1 MDNARRILDKICV
14 FLTSIKMKSLS
25 KIRHYS
31 GIPFPAHLLS
41 AIFAVSSFLQAQEVQ
56 AITDSIPSVVQ
67 DTVQEKEPIL
77 LDKIK
82 RHADGYMVI
91 DRKDNKLYMYDG
103 AELYYQDIELKSGV
117 IVLDYKTNEVTAGR
131 IKDSLGVLT
140 QPPSFKQGSDE
151 VFPDSIRFNFKTKK
165 AIIWNSRSEQ
175 QGMNV
180 KASATKR
187 QNDSVY
193 YLRNAK
199 LTTAENVDDPEY
211 YIRVRTAKF
220 VPQRKMVAGLSNMYI
235 ADVPTPLFLPFAY
248 FPMSQKRATGF
259 LFPTIGENFNR
270 GYFLQNGG
278 YYFVLSD
285 NLDVAVM
292 GDYYTNGSYGFRLEN
307 NYYKR
312 YKYRGSF
319 AFRYENLINGER
331 GLPDYSKSTIFNL
344 RWSHSKDS
352 KSNPN
357 SRFSASVNLG
367 TSSYF
372 RESLNQINTNNFLN
386 NTLNSS
392 ISYSKTFPK
401 YPSVN
406 LSVSATHSQNTQT
419 KSVNMTLPSL
429 TANMERI
436 YPFAKRN
443 GIKKGILQNI
453 NFQYTMRG
461 DNRINSTDD
470 IIAAKG
476 LFYGAKSGMKH
487 SLPIATNFK
496 IAKHFNFA
504 VGGNYSEVW
513 ANQTIK
519 KNDYDVMLDA
529 VPEQDTIKGFD
540 RFAQYNFNAAVNTTL
555 YGVFNFKEDK
565 KIQSIRHVINANAS
579 YSNSPSFEQYYDE
592 YIIDAEGNTRE
603 YTRFDGGLYGR
614 PGNRKSSAIGF
625 TLRNTL
631 EAKVKDKDSTKTEL
645 KKIKL
650 LNNLNFS
657 TNYNI
662 TADSLRWSPVRMT
675 TVIPLL
681 DNKLNINLGAT
692 FDPYAIDDS
701 GKRINTFNIEN
712 GGPLFRMTSANI
724 NWGHT
729 FKSKGNSS
737 SKNENQNSIPG
748 LENNRAIDDQAG
760 RFGISDEEE
769 TVAPEKKESGL
780 YTTNV
785 PWSINL
791 RHSLTYSNRTQE
803 RQISN
808 NSLMASANVSLTPK
822 WKVNVSSGY
831 DFKNKGVTF
840 TNLGI
845 NRDLDSWDM
854 NISWTPFGY
863 RQSWYFFIGVKSG
876 MLRDL
881 KYDKRREPDKR
892 L

>member
-1 MDNARRILDKICV
+1 MPFYALFVGTILFV
-14 FLTSIKMKSLS
+14 F
-25 KIRHYS
+25 
-31 GIPFPAHLLS
+31 G
-41 AIFAVSSFLQAQEVQ
+41 FANAQEISPV
-56 AITDSIPSVVQ
+56 TDSIPPAIQ
-67 DTVQEKEPIL
+67 DSIQEKEPLL

-91 DRKDNKLYMYDG
+91 DRKENKLYMYDG
-103 AELYYQDIELKSGV
+103 AELYYQDIALKSGV

-131 IKDSLGVLT
+131 IKDTLGTLV
-140 QPPSFKQGSDE
+140 QPPSFKQGQDE

-180 KASATKR
+180 KAAATKK

-220 VPQRKMVAGLSNMYI
+220 VPQRKMIAGLSNMYI
-235 ADVPTPLFLPFAY
+235 ADVPTPLFFPFAY
-248 FPMSQKRATGF
+248 FPMTQKRATGF

-292 GDYYTNGSYGFRLEN
+292 GDYYTNGSYGFRVEN

-312 YKYRGSF
+312 YKYRGNF

-331 GLPDYSKSTIFNL
+331 GLPDYGKSTIFNL
-344 RWSHSKDS
+344 RWSHSKDG

-392 ISYSKTFPK
+392 VSYSRTFPK

-419 KSVNMTLPSL
+419 KSVSMTLPSL

-443 GIKKGILQNI
+443 GIKKGALQNI

-461 DNRINSTDD
+461 DNRINSTDE
-470 IIAAKG
+470 IIAEKG
-476 LFYGAKSGMKH
+476 LFYGAKSGVKH
-487 SLPIATNFK
+487 SIPLATNFK
-496 IAKHFNFA
+496 IAKHFNFS
-504 VGGNYSEVW
+504 VGGNYNEVW
-513 ANQTIK
+513 TNQTIK
-519 KNDYDVMLDA
+519 KNDYDPLLDA
-529 VPEQDTIKGFD
+529 IPKQDTIKGFD
-540 RFAQYNFNAAVNTTL
+540 RFAQYSFNAAVNTTL
-555 YGVFNFKEDK
+555 YGVFNFKKDK
-565 KIQSIRHVINANAS
+565 KIQSIRHVINASAS
-579 YSNSPSFEQYYDE
+579 YSNSPSFEQYFDE
-592 YIIDAEGNTRE
+592 YIIDANGNTRD
-603 YTRFDGGLYGR
+603 YTRFEGGLYGR
-614 PGNRKSSAIGF
+614 PGNRKSSSIGF

-631 EAKVKDKDSTKTEL
+631 EAKVTDRDSTATEP
-645 KKIKL
+645 KKVKI

-662 TADSLRWSPVRMT
+662 TADSLRWSPVRMS
-675 TVIPLL
+675 TVIPIL
-681 DNKLNINLGAT
+681 DNKLNINVGAS
-692 FDPYAIDDS
+692 FDPYAIDEN
-701 GKRINTFNIEN
+701 GTRINTFNIEN

-729 FKSKGNSS
+729 FKSKGNKKSTNDNDS
-737 SKNENQNSIPG
+737 AIPG
-748 LENNRAIDDQAG
+748 LDNNRGIDEQAG
-760 RFGISDEEE
+760 RFGLNSDADSEE
-769 TVAPEKKESGL
+769 TPEKEKTGL
-780 YTTNV
+780 YTTNI
-785 PWSINL
+785 PWSLNI
-791 RHSLTYSNRTQE
+791 RHSLTYSNRRQE

-822 WKVNVSSGY
+822 WKINVSSGY

-845 NRDLDSWDM
+845 NRDLDSWNM

>member
-1 MDNARRILDKICV
+1 MQILCM
-14 FLTSIKMKSLS
+14 FLGVAKVSI
-25 KIRHYS
+25 
-31 GIPFPAHLLS
+31 
-41 AIFAVSSFLQAQEVQ
+41 AQENPQ
-56 AITDSIPSVVQ
+56 ITDSIVVEQ
-67 DTVQEKEPIL
+67 DSIVEKKPLL
-77 LDKIK
+77 LDKVK
-82 RHADGYMVI
+82 RHANGYMVI
-91 DRKDNKLYMYDG
+91 DRNENKLYMYDG
-103 AELYYQDIELKSGV
+103 AELYYQDIELKSGI
-117 IVLDYKTNEVTAGR
+117 IVLDYTTNEVTAGR
-131 IKDSLGVLT
+131 IKDSLGNLT
-140 QPPSFKQGSDE
+140 QPPSFKQGADE
-151 VFPDSIRFNFKTKK
+151 VFPDSIRFNFDTKK

-180 KASATKR
+180 KAAATKK

-199 LTTAENVDDPEY
+199 ITTAENIDDPEY

-220 VPQRKMVAGLSNMYI
+220 VPKRKIIAGLSNLYI
-235 ADVPTPLFLPFAY
+235 ADVPTPLFFPFAY
-248 FPMSQKRATGF
+248 FPMTQNRATGF

-285 NLDVAVM
+285 NLDVAVL

-307 NYYKR
+307 NYSKR
-312 YKYRGSF
+312 YRYQGNF

-331 GLPDYSKSTIFNL
+331 GLPNYSKSTIFNL

-367 TSSYF
+367 SSTYF

-392 ISYSKTFPK
+392 VSYSRTFPK

-406 LSVSATHSQNTQT
+406 LSLSATHSQNTQT

-436 YPFAKRN
+436 YPFAERN
-443 GIKKGILQNI
+443 GIKKGLFQNI

-461 DNRINSTDD
+461 DNRINSTDE
-470 IIAAKG
+470 IIAEKG
-476 LFYGAKSGMKH
+476 LFFGAKTGMKH
-487 SLPIATNFK
+487 SIPIATNFK
-496 IAKHFNFA
+496 IAKYFNFT
-504 VGGNYSEVW
+504 VGGNYEEVW
-513 ANQTIK
+513 TNETVK
-519 KNDYDVMLDA
+519 KNNYDVLLDA
-529 VPEQDTIKGFD
+529 LPEQDTIRGFD
-540 RFAQYNFNAAVNTTL
+540 RFAQYNFNASANTTL

-565 KIQSIRHVINANAS
+565 KIQSIRHVANASVS

-592 YIIDAEGNTRE
+592 YIIDAEGNTRD
-603 YTRFDGGLYGR
+603 YTRFETGLYGR
-614 PGNRKSSAIGF
+614 PGNRKSSSIGI
-625 TLRNTL
+625 TLRNTF
-631 EAKVKDKDSTKTEL
+631 EAKIKDKDSTKTEL
-645 KKIKL
+645 KKIKI

-657 TNYNI
+657 TSYNI
-662 TADSLRWSPVRMT
+662 TADSLRWSPVRMS

-681 DNKLNINLGAT
+681 DNKLNINVGAT
-692 FDPYAIDDS
+692 FDPYALDKDNR
-701 GKRINTFNIEN
+701 RINTFNVDN
-712 GGPLFRMTSANI
+712 GGPLFRMTSANF
-724 NWGHT
+724 NWGYT
-729 FKSKGNSS
+729 FKSKNSKGS
-737 SKNENQNSIPG
+737 SNKNNSPIPG
-748 LENNRAIDDQAG
+748 LDNNRGIDEQLGGFDSDAETDTSKENQA
-760 RFGISDEEE
+760 
-769 TVAPEKKESGL
+769 GL
-780 YTTNV
+780 YTTTI
-785 PWSINL
+785 PWTINL
-791 RHSLTYSNRTQE
+791 RHSFTYANNQ
-803 RQISN
+803 QQQQVSN

-845 NRDLDSWDM
+845 NRDLDSWNM
-854 NISWTPFGY
+854 NISWTPFGN

-881 KYDKRREPDKR
+881 KYEKRREPDKR

>member
-1 MDNARRILDKICV
+1 MPFFAPILCV
-14 FLTSIKMKSLS
+14 FIFIFSYAK
-25 KIRHYS
+25 
-31 GIPFPAHLLS
+31 GQEIPA
-41 AIFAVSSFLQAQEVQ
+41 AI
-56 AITDSIPSVVQ
+56 DSIPNVPQ
-67 DTVQEKEPIL
+67 DSIQEKEPIL

-82 RHADGYMVI
+82 RHANGYMVI
-91 DRKDNKLYMYDG
+91 DRQENKLYMYDG

-117 IVLDYKTNEVTAGR
+117 IVLNYKTNVVTAGR
-131 IKDSLGVLT
+131 IKDSLGILV
-140 QPPSFKQGSDE
+140 QPPSFKQGADE

-180 KASATKR
+180 KASATKK

-220 VPQRKMVAGLSNMYI
+220 VPQRKMIAGLSNMYI

-285 NLDVAVM
+285 NLDAAIM
-292 GDYYTNGSYGFRLEN
+292 GDYYTNGSYGFRVEN
-307 NYYKR
+307 NYRKR
-312 YKYRGSF
+312 YKYNGNF
-319 AFRYENLINGER
+319 AFRYENLIDGER
-331 GLPDYSKSTIFNL
+331 GLPNYSKSTIFNL

-392 ISYSKTFPK
+392 VSYSKTFPK

-443 GIKKGILQNI
+443 GIKKGIVQNI
-453 NFQYTMRG
+453 NFQYSMRG
-461 DNRINSTDD
+461 DNRISSTDD
-470 IIAAKG
+470 IIASKG
-476 LFYGAKSGMKH
+476 LFYGAKSGMQH
-487 SLPIATNFK
+487 SIPIATNFK
-496 IAKHFNFA
+496 VAKYFNFT
-504 VGGNYSEVW
+504 VGGNYNEVW
-513 ANQTIK
+513 TNQTIRK
-519 KNDYDVMLDA
+519 KDYDIMLDA
-529 VPEQDTIKGFD
+529 LPEQDTIKGFD
-540 RFAQYNFNAAVNTTL
+540 RFAQYNFNAALNTTL
-555 YGVFNFKEDK
+555 YGVFNFKQDK

-579 YSNSPSFEQYYDE
+579 YSNSPSFEEYYDE
-592 YIIDAEGNTRE
+592 YIIDANGNTAE

-614 PGNRKSSAIGF
+614 PGNQKSSSIGI

-631 EAKVKDKDSTKTEL
+631 EAKVKDRDTTKTEL

-650 LNNLNFS
+650 LNNLNFT

-681 DNKLNINLGAT
+681 NNQLNINVGAT
-692 FDPYAIDDS
+692 FDPYSLDDE
-701 GKRINTFNIEN
+701 GKRINKFNIEN
-712 GGPLFRMTSANI
+712 GGPLFRMTSANF
-724 NWGHT
+724 NWGYT
-729 FKSKGNSS
+729 FKSKGNKGSS
-737 SKNENQNSIPG
+737 NNTNSPIPG
-748 LENNRAIDDQAG
+748 LDNNRGIDEQAG
-760 RFGISDEEE
+760 RFGINSEEE
-769 TVAPEKKESGL
+769 PEEEEKTKTVF
-780 YTTNV
+780 YTTNI
-785 PWSINL
+785 PWSIDL
-791 RHSLTYSNRTQE
+791 RHSLTYANSRQE
-803 RQISN
+803 KQINN

-845 NRDLDSWDM
+845 DRDLDSWNM

>member
-1 MDNARRILDKICV
+1 MRRILDKICV
-14 FLTSIKMKSLS
+14 FLNRTKLKSLP
-25 KIRHYS
+25 KIRHNS
-31 GIPFPAHLLS
+31 GIPFLVC
-41 AIFAVSSFLQAQEVQ
+41 AVTFVISLYSVALAQEIVT
-56 AITDSIPSVVQ
+56 AADSIPVIEQ
-67 DTVQEKEPIL
+67 DSIAKKEPVL

-82 RHADGYMVI
+82 RHAEGYMTI
-91 DRKDNKLYMYDG
+91 DRKENKLYMYDG

-131 IKDSLGVLT
+131 IKDSLGALI
-140 QPPSFKQGSDE
+140 QPPSFRQGSDE

-180 KASATKR
+180 KASATKK

-220 VPQRKMVAGLSNMYI
+220 VPQRKMIAGLSNMYI
-235 ADVPTPLFLPFAY
+235 ADVPTPLFFPFAY
-248 FPMSQKRATGF
+248 FPMTQKRSTGF

-285 NLDVAVM
+285 NLDVAVL
-292 GDYYTNGSYGFRLEN
+292 GDYYTNGSYGLRVEN
-307 NYYKR
+307 NYSKR
-312 YKYRGSF
+312 YKYRGNF

-331 GLPDYSKSTIFNL
+331 GLPNYSKSTIFNL
-344 RWSHSKDS
+344 RWSHSKDA

-357 SRFSASVNLG
+357 SRFSASVNIG

-392 ISYSKTFPK
+392 VSYTKTFPK

-406 LSVSATHSQNTQT
+406 LSLSATHSQNTQS

-436 YPFAKRN
+436 YPFANRN
-443 GIKKGILQNI
+443 GIKKGVLQNI

-470 IIAAKG
+470 IIASKG
-476 LFYGAKSGMKH
+476 LFYGAKSGMRH
-487 SLPIATNFK
+487 SIPIATNFK
-496 IAKHFNFA
+496 VAKHFNLT
-504 VGGNYSEVW
+504 VGGNYNEVW
-513 ANQTIK
+513 TNETIRK
-519 KNDYDVMLDA
+519 RDYDPVLQA
-529 VPEQDTIKGFD
+529 LPKQDTIRGFD
-540 RFAQYNFNAAVNTTL
+540 RFAQYNFTASASTTL

-565 KIQSIRHVINANAS
+565 KIQSIRHVINANVN
-579 YSNSPSFEQYYDE
+579 YSNNPSFEQYYDE
-592 YIIDAEGNTRE
+592 YIIDANGNTAE
-603 YTRFDGGLYGR
+603 YTRFSGGLYGS
-614 PGNRKSSAIGF
+614 PGNRKSSSLGF

-631 EAKVKDKDSTKTEL
+631 EAKVKDRDSTKTEL

-662 TADSLRWSPVRMT
+662 TADSLRWSPVRMN

-681 DNKLNINLGAT
+681 DNKISINVGAT
-692 FDPYAIDDS
+692 FNPYAIDEN
-701 GKRINTFNIEN
+701 GREYNTLSVAA

-729 FKSKGNSS
+729 FKSKNNTKST
-737 SKNENQNSIPG
+737 KNESQNGIPG
-748 LENNRAIDDQAG
+748 LDNNLGIDEQ
-760 RFGISDEEE
+760 RNSFSSSDEEDL
-769 TVAPEKKESGL
+769 PEASESKEGL

-785 PWSINL
+785 PWSVNI
-791 RHSLTYSNRTQE
+791 RHSFTYANNSQQRE
-803 RQISN
+803 ISN

-822 WKVNVSSGY
+822 WKVNISSGY
-831 DFKNKGVTF
+831 DFKNKGITF

-845 NRDLDSWDM
+845 DRDLDSWNM

>member
-1 MDNARRILDKICV
+1 MMGFAQSPNA
-14 FLTSIKMKSLS
+14 S
-25 KIRHYS
+25 
-31 GIPFPAHLLS
+31 
-41 AIFAVSSFLQAQEVQ
+41 
-56 AITDSIPSVVQ
+56 TDSIPSSTQ
-67 DTVQEKEPIL
+67 DSITVKEPIL

-91 DRKDNKLYMYDG
+91 NREENKLYMYDG
-103 AELYYQDIELKSGV
+103 AELYYEDLELKSGV
-117 IVLDYKTNEVTAGR
+117 IVLDYNTNEVTAGP
-131 IKDSLGVLT
+131 IKDSLGVLV
-140 QPPSFKQGSDE
+140 QPPAFRQGGDE

-180 KASATKR
+180 KAKATKK

-193 YLRNAK
+193 YMRDIK
-199 LTTAENVDDPEY
+199 LTTAEDVDNPEY
-211 YIRVRTAKF
+211 YIRVRTGKF
-220 VPQRKMVAGLSNMYI
+220 VPKKKMIAGLSNMYI
-235 ADVPTPLFLPFAY
+235 ADVPTPVFLPFAY
-248 FPMSQKRATGF
+248 FPMTQNRATGF

-278 YYFVLSD
+278 YYFVLND
-285 NLDVAVM
+285 NLDIATL
-292 GDYYTNGSYGFRLEN
+292 GDYYTNGSYGFRVES
-307 NYYKR
+307 NYNKR
-312 YKYRGSF
+312 YKYRGNFS
-319 AFRYENLINGER
+319 FRYENLINGER
-331 GLPDYSKSTIFNL
+331 GLPGYGKSTIFNL

-372 RESLNQINTNNFLN
+372 RESINQINTTNFLN

-392 ISYSKTFPK
+392 VSYSRTFPK

-406 LSVSATHSQNTQT
+406 LSVSATHSQNTQS

-436 YPFAKRN
+436 YPFVKRN
-443 GIKKGILQNI
+443 EIKKGALENI

-461 DNRINSTDD
+461 DNRINTTDE
-470 IIAAKG
+470 IISAKG

-487 SLPIATNFK
+487 SIPINTNFK
-496 IAKHFNFA
+496 IAKHFNFN
-504 VGGNYSEVW
+504 VGGSYSEVW
-513 ANQTIK
+513 TNQTYK
-519 KNDYDVMLDA
+519 KKDYDPILEA
-529 VPEQDTIKGFD
+529 LPEQDTLRGFD
-540 RFAQYNFNAAVNTTL
+540 RFAQYNFNASVSSTL

-565 KIQSIRHVINANAS
+565 KIQSIRHVANANVS
-579 YSNSPSFEQYYDE
+579 YSNQPSFEQYYDE
-592 YIIDAEGNTRE
+592 YIIDANGTTRE
-603 YTRFDGGLYGR
+603 YTRFQGGLYGA
-614 PGNRKSSAIGF
+614 PGNRKSSSIGI

-675 TVIPLL
+675 TVLPLF
-681 DNKLNINLGAT
+681 DNKINVNVGAT
-692 FDPYAIDDS
+692 FDPYALDEN
-701 GKRINTFNIEN
+701 KNRINTFSAAA
-712 GGPLFRMTSANI
+712 GGPLLRMTSANI
-724 NWGHT
+724 NWGYN
-729 FKSKGNSS
+729 FSNSKSKK
-737 SKNENQNSIPG
+737 KNNDNQSEAIPG
-748 LENNRAIDDQAG
+748 MNRNVALDDFGLNAPDPDSEDDENNKGNKDP
-760 RFGISDEEE
+760 SYYYN
-769 TVAPEKKESGL
+769 SL
-780 YTTNV
+780 
-785 PWSINL
+785 PWSLNL
-791 RHSLTYSNRTQE
+791 RHSLTYSNNTQ
-803 RQISN
+803 QQTISN
-808 NSLMASANVSLTPK
+808 NSLMASGSISLTPK
-822 WKVNVSSGY
+822 WDITVSSGY
-831 DFKNKGVTF
+831 DFKNQGITF
-840 TNLGI
+840 TNLTI

-863 RQSWYFFIGVKSG
+863 RQAWYFFIGVKSG

-881 KYDKRREPDKR
+881 KYEKRREPDRK

>member
-1 MDNARRILDKICV
+1 MSFFALLLCANMFV
-14 FLTSIKMKSLS
+14 FE
-25 KIRHYS
+25 
-31 GIPFPAHLLS
+31 FVS
-41 AIFAVSSFLQAQEVQ
+41 AQDISSVS
-56 AITDSIPSVVQ
+56 DSIPEITKDSIK
-67 DTVQEKEPIL
+67 EKEPIL

-91 DRKDNKLYMYDG
+91 DRHENKLYMYDG
-103 AELYYQDIELKSGV
+103 AELFYQDIELKSGV
-117 IVLDYKTNEVTAGR
+117 IILDYKTNVVAAGR
-131 IKDSLGVLT
+131 IKDSLGVLA
-140 QPPSFKQGSDE
+140 QPPSFKQGADE

-180 KASATKR
+180 KASATKK

-220 VPQRKMVAGLSNMYI
+220 VPQRKMIAGLSNIYI

-248 FPMSQKRATGF
+248 FPMSKKRATGF

-285 NLDVAVM
+285 NLDAAVM

-312 YKYRGSF
+312 YKYRGNF

-331 GLPDYSKSTIFNL
+331 GLPIYSKSTIFNL

-392 ISYSKTFPK
+392 VSYSKTFPK

-436 YPFAKRN
+436 FPFAKRN
-443 GIKKGILQNI
+443 GIKKGIVQNI

-461 DNRINSTDD
+461 DNRINTTDD
-470 IIAAKG
+470 IIASRG
-476 LFYGAKSGMKH
+476 IFYGANSGMKH
-487 SLPIATNFK
+487 SIPIGTNFK
-496 IAKHFNFA
+496 IAKYFNFT
-504 VGGNYSEVW
+504 VGGNYSETW
-513 ANQTIK
+513 TNQTIK
-519 KNDYDVMLDA
+519 KRDYDILLDA
-529 VPEQDTIKGFD
+529 LPEQDTIKGFD
-540 RFAQYNFNAAVNTTL
+540 RFAQYNFNAALNTTL
-555 YGVFNFKEDK
+555 YGVFNFKQDK
-565 KIQSIRHVINANAS
+565 KIQSIRHVINANAT
-579 YSNSPSFEQYYDE
+579 YNNSPSFEEYYDE
-592 YIIDAEGNTRE
+592 YIIDANGNTRE
-603 YTRFDGGLYGR
+603 YTRFEGGLYGR
-614 PGNRKSSAIGF
+614 PGNRKSSSVGI
-625 TLRNTL
+625 TIRNTL
-631 EAKVKDKDSTKTEL
+631 EAKVKDKDSTATEL

-662 TADSLRWSPVRMT
+662 TADSLRWSPVRMS

-681 DNKLNINLGAT
+681 DNKLNINIGAT
-692 FDPYAIDDS
+692 FDPYALNDE
-701 GKRINTFNIEN
+701 GKRINKFNIEN
-712 GGPLFRMTSANI
+712 DGPLFRMTSANV
-724 NWGHT
+724 NWGYT
-729 FKSKGNSS
+729 FNSKGNKSS
-737 SKNENQNSIPG
+737 SNNTNSPIPG
-748 LENNRAIDDQAG
+748 LDNNRGIDEQAG
-760 RFGISDEEE
+760 RFGINNDEEKPKE
-769 TVAPEKKESGL
+769 TEKNKSGF
-780 YTTNV
+780 YTTNI

-791 RHSLTYSNRTQE
+791 RHSFTYANRRQE
-803 RQISN
+803 QQISN

-845 NRDLDSWDM
+845 NRDLDSWNM

>member
-1 MDNARRILDKICV
+1 MKRILDKICV
-14 FLTSIKMKSLS
+14 FLNPNKIEPLS
-25 KIRHYS
+25 KITQYS
-31 GIPFPAHLLS
+31 GMPFFAPILCVFIFIFSYAKGQEIPA
-41 AIFAVSSFLQAQEVQ
+41 AI
-56 AITDSIPSVVQ
+56 DSIPNVPQ
-67 DTVQEKEPIL
+67 DSIQEKEPIL

-82 RHADGYMVI
+82 RHANGYMVI
-91 DRKDNKLYMYDG
+91 DRQENKLYMYDG

-117 IVLDYKTNEVTAGR
+117 IVLNYKTNVVTAGR
-131 IKDSLGVLT
+131 IKDSLGILV
-140 QPPSFKQGSDE
+140 QPPSFKQGADE

-180 KASATKR
+180 KASATKK

-220 VPQRKMVAGLSNMYI
+220 VPQRKMIAGLSNMYI

-285 NLDVAVM
+285 NLDAAIM
-292 GDYYTNGSYGFRLEN
+292 GDYYTNGSYGFRVEN
-307 NYYKR
+307 NYRKR
-312 YKYRGSF
+312 YKYNGNF
-319 AFRYENLINGER
+319 AFRYENLIDGER
-331 GLPDYSKSTIFNL
+331 GLPNYSKSTIFNL

-392 ISYSKTFPK
+392 VSYSKTFPK

-443 GIKKGILQNI
+443 GIKKGIVQNI
-453 NFQYTMRG
+453 NFQYSMRG
-461 DNRINSTDD
+461 DNRISSTDD
-470 IIAAKG
+470 IIASKG
-476 LFYGAKSGMKH
+476 LFYGAKSGMQH
-487 SLPIATNFK
+487 SIPIATNFK
-496 IAKHFNFA
+496 VAKYFNFT
-504 VGGNYSEVW
+504 VGGNYNEVW
-513 ANQTIK
+513 TNQTIRK
-519 KNDYDVMLDA
+519 KDYDIMLDA
-529 VPEQDTIKGFD
+529 LPEQDTIKGFD
-540 RFAQYNFNAAVNTTL
+540 RFAQYNFNAALNTTL
-555 YGVFNFKEDK
+555 YGVFNFKQDK

-579 YSNSPSFEQYYDE
+579 YSNSPSFEEYYDE
-592 YIIDAEGNTRE
+592 YIIDANGNTAE
-603 YTRFDGGLYGR
+603 YTRFVGGLYGR
-614 PGNRKSSAIGF
+614 PGNQKSSSIGI

-631 EAKVKDKDSTKTEL
+631 EAKVKDRDTTKTEL

-650 LNNLNFS
+650 LNNLNFT

-681 DNKLNINLGAT
+681 NNQLNINVGAT
-692 FDPYAIDDS
+692 FDPYSLDDE
-701 GKRINTFNIEN
+701 GKRINKFNIEN
-712 GGPLFRMTSANI
+712 GGPLFRMTSANF
-724 NWGHT
+724 NWGYT
-729 FKSKGNSS
+729 FKSKGNKGSS
-737 SKNENQNSIPG
+737 NNTNSPIPG
-748 LENNRAIDDQAG
+748 LDNNRGIDEQAG
-760 RFGISDEEE
+760 RFGINSEEE
-769 TVAPEKKESGL
+769 PEEEEKTKTVF
-780 YTTNV
+780 YTTNI
-785 PWSINL
+785 PWSIDL
-791 RHSLTYSNRTQE
+791 RHSLTYANSRQE
-803 RQISN
+803 KQINN

-845 NRDLDSWDM
+845 DRDLDSWNM

>member
-1 MDNARRILDKICV
+1 MRRILDKICV
-14 FLTSIKMKSLS
+14 FLNPIKLKSLS
-25 KIRHYS
+25 KIRQYS
-31 GIPFPAHLLS
+31 GIPFFAPLLS
-41 AIFAVSSFLQAQEVQ
+41 VVLVIFSFVNAQDISP
-56 AITDSIPSVVQ
+56 ITDSIPPVIE
-67 DTVQEKEPIL
+67 DTIQEKEPIL

-91 DRKDNKLYMYDG
+91 DRKDNKLYMFDG

-131 IKDSLGVLT
+131 IKDSLGALV
-140 QPPSFKQGSDE
+140 QPPSFKQGADE

-180 KASATKR
+180 KASATKK

-199 LTTAENVDDPEY
+199 LTTAKDVDDPEY

-220 VPQRKMVAGLSNMYI
+220 VPQRKMIAGLSNMYI

-292 GDYYTNGSYGFRLEN
+292 GDYYTNGSYGFRVEN

-312 YKYRGSF
+312 YKYRGNF

-331 GLPDYSKSTIFNL
+331 GLPNYSKSTIFNL

-392 ISYSKTFPK
+392 VSYSRTFPK

-406 LSVSATHSQNTQT
+406 LSISATHSQNTQT

-470 IIAAKG
+470 IIASKG

-487 SLPIATNFK
+487 TLPIATNFK
-496 IAKHFNFA
+496 IAKHFNIA

-513 ANQTIK
+513 TNQTIK
-519 KNDYDVMLDA
+519 KNDYDPMLDA
-529 VPEQDTIKGFD
+529 IPEQDTIQGFD
-540 RFAQYNFNAAVNTTL
+540 RFAQYNFSASVNTRL
-555 YGVFNFKEDK
+555 YGVFNFKADK
-565 KIQSIRHVINANAS
+565 KVQSIRHVINASAS
-579 YSNSPSFEQYYDE
+579 YSNSPSFDQYYDE
-592 YIIDAEGNTRE
+592 YIIDANGNTRE
-603 YTRFDGGLYGR
+603 YTRFESGLFGR
-614 PGNRKSSAIGF
+614 PGNRKSSSIGF
-625 TLRNTL
+625 TLRNTV
-631 EAKVKDKDSTKTEL
+631 EAKVKDRDSTKTEL
-645 KKIKL
+645 KKIKI

-657 TNYNI
+657 TSYNI
-662 TADSLRWSPVRMT
+662 TADSLRWSPVRMN
-675 TVIPLL
+675 TVIPIL

-692 FDPYAIDDS
+692 FDPYAIDDD
-701 GKRINTFNIEN
+701 GRRINTFNVEN
-712 GGPLFRMTSANI
+712 GGPIFRMTSANV

-729 FKSKGNSS
+729 FSSKGNKS
-737 SKNENQNSIPG
+737 SKNKDKNSIPG
-748 LENNRAIDDQAG
+748 LDNNRAIDEQSGRYGINDDDEATEEAEKAG
-760 RFGISDEEE
+760 F
-769 TVAPEKKESGL
+769 
-780 YTTNV
+780 YTTNI

-791 RHSLTYSNRTQE
+791 RHSLTYSNRRQE

-845 NRDLDSWDM
+845 DRDLDSWNM

-881 KYDKRREPDKR
+881 KYDKRREPDRR

>member
-1 MDNARRILDKICV
+1 M
-14 FLTSIKMKSLS
+14 SLS
-25 KIRHYS
+25 KVIHYS
-31 GIPFPAHLLS
+31 GTQRIWYIYSVLFCLHMVSFAQNMPNNELL
-41 AIFAVSSFLQAQEVQ
+41 
-56 AITDSIPSVVQ
+56 TDSVAQDSVV
-67 DTVQEKEPIL
+67 TKEPVL
-77 LDKIK
+77 LDRIK

-103 AELYYQDIELKSGV
+103 AELFYQDIELKSGV
-117 IVLDYKTNEVTAGR
+117 IVLDYKTNEVSAGR
-131 IKDSLGVLT
+131 IKDSLGVLV
-140 QPPSFKQGSDE
+140 QPPVFKQGGDE
-151 VFPDSIRFNFKTKK
+151 VYPDSIRFNFDSKK

-180 KASATKR
+180 KATTTKK

-199 LTTAENVDDPEY
+199 ITTSENIDDPEY

-220 VPQRKMVAGLSNMYI
+220 VPKRKMIAGLSNMYI
-235 ADVPTPLFLPFAY
+235 ADVPTPVFFPFAY
-248 FPMSQKRATGF
+248 FPMTQNRATGF

-285 NLDVAVM
+285 NLDVATL
-292 GDYYTNGSYGFRLEN
+292 GDYYTNGSYGFRVES
-307 NYYKR
+307 NYRKR
-312 YKYRGSF
+312 YRYNGSF
-319 AFRYENLINGER
+319 SFRYENLINGER
-331 GLPDYSKSTIFNL
+331 GLPNYGKSTIFNL

-372 RESLNQINTNNFLN
+372 RESLNQINTTNFLN

-392 ISYSKTFPK
+392 ISYARIFPK

-406 LSVSATHSQNTQT
+406 LSLSATHSQNTRAGT
-419 KSVNMTLPSL
+419 VNMTLPSL

-461 DNRINSTDD
+461 DNRVNTTDEL
-470 IIAAKG
+470 ISSKG
-476 LFYGAKSGMKH
+476 LLHGAKSGMKH
-487 SLPIATNFK
+487 TIPINTNFK
-496 IAKHFNFA
+496 IAKHFNVN

-513 ANQTIK
+513 TNQTIK
-519 KNDYDVMLDA
+519 KNDYDVLLEA
-529 VPEQDTIKGFD
+529 LPGQDTISGFD
-540 RFAQYNFNAAVNTTL
+540 RFAQYNFNAAASTTL

-565 KIQSIRHVINANAS
+565 KMQSIRHVLNANVS

-592 YIIDAEGNTRE
+592 YIIDADGNTRD

-614 PGNRKSSAIGF
+614 PGNNKSSSVGI
-625 TLRNTL
+625 TIRNTL

-662 TADSLRWSPVRMT
+662 TADSLRWSPVRMS

-681 DNKLNINLGAT
+681 NNKINVNVGAT
-692 FDPYAIDDS
+692 FDPYALDENNR
-701 GKRINTFNIEN
+701 RINTFSAAK
-712 GGPLFRMTSANI
+712 GGPVFRMTSANI
-724 NWGHT
+724 NWGYS
-729 FKSKGNSS
+729 FS
-737 SKNENQNSIPG
+737 SKNGESNNSGSNSIPG
-748 LENNRAIDDQAG
+748 LNNNRGLDEQRGYGDFADGEEDD
-760 RFGISDEEE
+760 SNEEE
-769 TVAPEKKESGL
+769 DNSSGF
-780 YTTNV
+780 YTTNI
-785 PWSINL
+785 PWSLNL
-791 RHSLTYSNRTQE
+791 RHSFTYSNNAQQRE
-803 RQISN
+803 IGN

-831 DFKNKGVTF
+831 DFKNKGITF

-845 NRDLDSWDM
+845 DRDLDSWNM

-863 RQSWYFFIGVKSG
+863 RESWFFFIGVKSG

-881 KYDKRREPDKR
+881 KYEKRREPDKR